1 MKNDLKQSVW
11 TGLKAGSVS
20 MLLSLVLL
28 VPVAWMMAGGT
39 IEMVGEKFITAA
51 VALLSSVAAA
61 MIIKNKRGGNRLVSA
76 FSGTAAVLLLIA
88 LLIPCMNGARFR
100 LGELAPVLMS
110 TMAGM
115 LLGSMSKINKK
126 YRQKKKKRA

>member
-1 MKNDLKQSVW
+1 MDD
-11 TGLKAGSVS
+11 GR
-20 MLLSLVLL
+20 
-28 VPVAWMMAGGT
+28 GT

-51 VALLSSVAAA
+51 VALLSSVRYQRGAVAAA